1 MITCFQPVFVLMV
14 SLQVVY
20 QSRNL
25 TFKRTTSRKCFLTF
39 KQAVRQ
45 LNLCTCGRNSQNR
58 KSTSA
63 LSSYHIKTQMRFS
76 SEIAAKLS
84 EMSLAKWNVGR
95 IATFHSGHVKWQS
108 LEKSSRLN
116 FYFTVFYP
124 LSVLSLFSS
133 FIFAFKWFW
142 GRKVGNVSSSTLK
155 NAGVFRCEVGRIFP
169 KLLTDISS
177 WLDHWMH
184 QAEHLIQTVC
194 FCLGNWGKRTQNN
207 YRFMEEEM
215 VFIYFLLHIVHG
227 LSGIKLDLRILQT

>member
-1 MITCFQPVFVLMV
+1 
-14 SLQVVY
+14 
-20 QSRNL
+20 
-25 TFKRTTSRKCFLTF
+25 
-39 KQAVRQ
+39 
-45 LNLCTCGRNSQNR
+45 
-58 KSTSA
+58 
-63 LSSYHIKTQMRFS
+63 MRFS

-95 IATFHSGHVKWQS
+95 IATFHSGHAKWQS

-116 FYFTVFYP
+116 FYCTVFIR
-124 LSVLSLFSS
+124 SLFCS
-133 FIFAFKWFW
+133 FFLVLFLPLNGF
-142 GRKVGNVSSSTLK
+142 GVGNVSSSK
-155 NAGVFRCEVGRIFP
+155 GWGRIFP

-177 WLDHWMH
+177 WLDHWRH
-184 QAEHLIQTVC
+184 QSEHLIQTVC